1 MSALS
6 DAVNALREAV
16 EEIEG
21 DDDDDFG
28 SDRSWDEEHDALV
41 LLLDLARGV
50 IESWDQS

>member
-21 DDDDDFG
+21 DDDFG
-28 SDRSWDEEHDALV
+28 SDRSWDAEHDALV

-50 IESWDQS
+50 IESWDQ